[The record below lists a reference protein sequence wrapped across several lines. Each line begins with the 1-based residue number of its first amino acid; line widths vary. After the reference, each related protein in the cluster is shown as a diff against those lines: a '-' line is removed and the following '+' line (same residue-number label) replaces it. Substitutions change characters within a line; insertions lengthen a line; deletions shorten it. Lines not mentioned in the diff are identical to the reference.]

1 MNERIKLLRKEN
13 KLTQQE
19 FADKVGTSRANIAS
33 YEIGKN
39 IPSNAV
45 ISLICKAFNV
55 NEEWLRNG
63 TGEMFIEKDRLQAI
77 SEFAATMV
85 KEPESFKSR
94 FVESMSKLDE
104 KDWIE
109 LEKIFDKILEKYKNN

>member
-1 MNERIKLLRKEN
+1 MDERIKMLRKN
-13 KLTQQE
+13 KKLTQQE
-19 FADKVGTSRANIAS
+19 FANKIGTSRANVAG
-33 YEIGKN
+33 YETGTRV
-39 IPSNAV
+39 PSNAV
-45 ISLICKAFNV
+45 ISLICKEFCV

-63 TGEMFIEKDRLQAI
+63 TGEMFLEKDRLQAI

>member
-1 MNERIKLLRKEN
+1 MDERIKMLRKN
-13 KLTQQE
+13 KKLTQQE
-19 FADKVGTSRANIAS
+19 FANKIGTSRANVAG
-33 YEIGKN
+33 YETGTRV
-39 IPSNAV
+39 PSNAV
-45 ISLICKAFNV
+45 ISLICKEFCV

-63 TGEMFIEKDRLQAI
+63 TGEMFLEKDRLQAI

-94 FVESMSKLDE
+94 FVEGMSKLDE

-109 LEKIFDKILEKYKNN
+109 LEKIFDKILEKKQK